1 MPEFKMKVLFTVGA
15 EIFFQTGS
23 LPLLLL
29 LELIFF
35 HETTAFAKLHNEPF
49 LCFHVLQVQ
58 LSSDKIASFLSSA
71 FDQVQTCSYICS

>member
-1 MPEFKMKVLFTVGA
+1 MPEFKMKVLFTVGS
-15 EIFFQTGS
+15 EFFQTGS

-35 HETTAFAKLHNEPF
+35 HETTAFPKLHNEPF
-49 LCFHVLQVQ
+49 LCFHVLEVQ